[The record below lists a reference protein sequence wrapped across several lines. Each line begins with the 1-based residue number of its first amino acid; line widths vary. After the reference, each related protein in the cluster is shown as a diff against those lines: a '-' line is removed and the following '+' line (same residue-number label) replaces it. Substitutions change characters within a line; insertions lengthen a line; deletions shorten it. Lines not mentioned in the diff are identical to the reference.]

1 LLTERGAEET
11 AEQLLGLKLPAL
23 IRKALACGVDG
34 DLLGDA
40 LRGVQTTAPEAEEPE
55 PEPEAD
61 VLVTCENCQAP
72 VMQSLLE
79 DHHEVCRERPV
90 PCINAAWG
98 CDATM
103 PRWQRGSHLQHCPA
117 SVVVCGGVCGSASG
131 SELPPSWRPGADDP
145 NRSPAE
151 ARCRWLGMGQSICG
165 AVVRRDQWEQHVQL
179 HHCLLP
185 LERTEYKVDAATR
198 PGDPAWYHVEWPL
211 LWEWLLT
218 LGWRELKTM
227 TWWGAKDRLFL
238 KPGVPYDPTG
248 ERLYTYLPTDY
259 ARDEFDL
266 RRNLATTVGES
277 ELAWL
282 RSHGTVSGAPVVREQ
297 QQSEA
302 RAAGRSEREVVSG
315 ANRCHFCCAVSTPRI
330 ELATARTPALRSAR
344 QQHRDNGEQRD
355 EMQVAGASWS
365 RHSLRVMG
373 SGVLALEPAA
383 VPKNVPPPIL
393 VSDATVTAAAAAGA
407 KAGTAATGTATATSA
422 AAAVAAAGRAEAR
435 DDVIGGLGGRGRGL
449 GMPARM
455 TFAELSLDIHQQVAR
470 HLAPGDLTRLGQ
482 ARARSIL

>member
-1 LLTERGAEET
+1 MDVDHPPPALSLLPPPHPGPAPTVPTPKHCVVRLLTERGAEET

-302 RAAGRSEREVVSG
+302 RAAGRSEREVSCFRSEPLSFLLRSQHTAYRASNRTDTRTEIGQAAASRQWRAEGRDASG
-315 ANRCHFCCAVSTPRI
+315 WCIMESALSASDGIRRPSPRACCCAKECS
-330 ELATARTPALRSAR
+330 ATDSCQRCNSNRSGSSSSSSSSSSS
-344 QQHRDNGEQRD
+344 N
-355 EMQVAGASWS
+355 
-365 RHSLRVMG
+365 RHSYSNISSSSSGG
-373 SGVLALEPAA
+373 SGQ
-383 VPKNVPPPIL
+383 
-393 VSDATVTAAAAAGA
+393 SR
-407 KAGTAATGTATATSA
+407 S
-422 AAAVAAAGRAEAR
+422 
-435 DDVIGGLGGRGRGL
+435 
-449 GMPARM
+449 
-455 TFAELSLDIHQQVAR
+455 
-470 HLAPGDLTRLGQ
+470 TR
-482 ARARSIL
+482 